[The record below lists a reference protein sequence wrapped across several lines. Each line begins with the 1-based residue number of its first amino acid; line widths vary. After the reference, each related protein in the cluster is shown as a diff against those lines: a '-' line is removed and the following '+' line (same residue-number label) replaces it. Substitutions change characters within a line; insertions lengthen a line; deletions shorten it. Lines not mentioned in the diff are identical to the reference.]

1 MALKPK
7 SYGCTGIDKPKK
19 KIYILCVKEHTDKEI
34 TGWDE
39 LSFYRLSLRLIL
51 LYTTLCQTV
60 YFISGKVIMSLTK
73 CFDDLTVI

>member
-7 SYGCTGIDKPKK
+7 AYGCTGIDKPKK

-39 LSFYRLSLRLIL
+39 LSFYRLFITIDPP
-51 LYTTLCQTV
+51 LYNTLSDSV
-60 YFISGKVIMSLTK
+60 FYFRQSNHV
-73 CFDDLTVI
+73 FDQVF